1 MNVGTI
7 AAETENEKQGRDTV
21 VMETRDCSATFSYRR
36 RIFMMSGLALK
47 VAQSRGD
54 IPVES

>member
-1 MNVGTI
+1 MNIGTI
-7 AAETENEKQGRDTV
+7 AVYRKIRIIINDLRNYDMNSE
-21 VMETRDCSATFSYRR
+21 FIFFYRR